1 MIGLV
6 WKDDVGAADL
16 ALDGQDLARDDGLET
31 AVFLSL
37 FTDRRA
43 QPDDALPAPGGDR
56 RGWWG
61 DAVPVAPGD
70 LHGSRLWLLA
80 RSTQGAGL
88 VEQAE
93 TYAREALAWMLEDR
107 VAERVNVTASLPR
120 RGELG
125 LQVDIYRPGRD
136 VTTYRYDYAWQAQ
149 AARRA

>member
-1 MIGLV
+1 MIALA

-16 ALDGQDLARDDGLET
+16 ALDGQDLARDEGLET

-37 FTDRRA
+37 FLDRRA

-70 LHGSRLWLLA
+70 LHGSRRWLLDRA
-80 RSTQGAGL
+80 VQGPSL
-88 VEQAE
+88 VEQEE
-93 TYAREALAWMLEDR
+93 TYAREALAWFVEDR
-107 VAERVNVTASLPR
+107 VAERVDVTVTLPA
-120 RGELG
+120 RGRVR